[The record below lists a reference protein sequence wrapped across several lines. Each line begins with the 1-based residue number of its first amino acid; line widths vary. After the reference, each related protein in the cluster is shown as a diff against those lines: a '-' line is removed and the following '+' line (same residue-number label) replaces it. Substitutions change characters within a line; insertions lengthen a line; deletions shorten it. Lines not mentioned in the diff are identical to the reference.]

1 MGCLLISANAVTS
14 SFLINRQN
22 QASFKLS
29 AVLQCSK
36 TAVKIVNGK
45 NSLYIFLLTLH
56 YCINR
61 ILPFTICPPFLNV
74 HKGGQLK
81 AYRTPPP
88 GVIENQTTFL
98 SSLLDT
104 RHLGRRNSKYALVT
118 RPKKATRN
126 GGKLEDIGH
135 LLYGEPFLLKV
146 KDILVMI
153 AVTGDGEDRPSH
165 FLGFTRNPGNFNQA
179 MFLGSWDMKLFT
191 WSDRTKG
198 QAAAQED
205 RDNQIFPD
213 QLRSFKGLAMR
224 ATSFPFPPFIYY
236 ETDYNGRNVSSG
248 IEVHTNNLSI
258 VKKLYILISWGLARP
273 GKLQLGHVCGFL
285 GHEVVHL
292 EQSDKGT
299 SRRP

>member
-1 MGCLLISANAVTS
+1 MN
-14 SFLINRQN
+14 
-22 QASFKLS
+22 
-29 AVLQCSK
+29 LQ
-36 TAVKIVNGK
+36 
-45 NSLYIFLLTLH
+45 
-56 YCINR
+56 R
-61 ILPFTICPPFLNV
+61 
-74 HKGGQLK
+74 GGQLK

-88 GVIENQTTFL
+88 GVIDNPTTFL

-118 RPKKATRN
+118 RPKSATRN

-153 AVTGDGEDRPSH
+153 AVAGDGEDRPSH

-191 WSDRTKG
+191 WSDRTRG

-205 RDNQIFPD
+205 RDNQIFTD

-236 ETDYNGRNVSSG
+236 ETDGNGRNVSSG
-248 IEVHTNNLSI
+248 IEVRTNNISI
-258 VKKLYILISWGLARP
+258 VKKSYIFISWGSRATWKTSTRP
-273 GKLQLGHVCGFL
+273 CFLVLG
-285 GHEVVHL
+285 
-292 EQSDKGT
+292 T
-299 SRRP
+299 

>member
-1 MGCLLISANAVTS
+1 MGCLRHLKSANAVTS

-45 NSLYIFLLTLH
+45 NRLYIFLLTLH

-74 HKGGQLK
+74 QKGGQLK
-81 AYRTPPP
+81 AYRTPLT
-88 GVIENQTTFL
+88 GVIDNQTTFL

-104 RHLGRRNSKYALVT
+104 RHLGRRNSKYVLVT

-153 AVTGDGEDRPSH
+153 AVTSDGEDRPSH

-191 WSDRTKG
+191 WSDWTRG

-236 ETDYNGRNVSSG
+236 HSACICDVINR
-248 IEVHTNNLSI
+248 
-258 VKKLYILISWGLARP
+258 K
-273 GKLQLGHVCGFL
+273 
-285 GHEVVHL
+285 
-292 EQSDKGT
+292 
-299 SRRP
+299 

>member
-1 MGCLLISANAVTS
+1 MSRTLDTSLQKAIYAVYNLPAIFELL
-14 SFLINRQN
+14 
-22 QASFKLS
+22 
-29 AVLQCSK
+29 
-36 TAVKIVNGK
+36 
-45 NSLYIFLLTLH
+45 
-56 YCINR
+56 
-61 ILPFTICPPFLNV
+61 
-74 HKGGQLK
+74 KGGQLK
-81 AYRTPPP
+81 AYRAPPP
-88 GVIENQTTFL
+88 GVSDKPTTFL

-104 RHLGRRNSKYALVT
+104 RHLSRRNSKYALVT
-118 RPKKATRN
+118 RPKSATRN

-191 WSDRTKG
+191 WSDRTRG

-205 RDNQIFPD
+205 RDNQLFPD

-236 ETDYNGRNVSSG
+236 ETDCNGRNVSSG
-248 IEVHTNNLSI
+248 IEVRTNNISTLT
-258 VKKLYILISWGLARP
+258 YIFISWGSRATWKTSTRP
-273 GKLQLGHVCGFL
+273 CFWVLG
-285 GHEVVHL
+285 
-292 EQSDKGT
+292 T
-299 SRRP
+299 